1 MWTLYQT
8 ASASHSRPSDLLCVE
23 DRLAAYLFDAA
34 VTTFGRVIENA
45 AQEEVNN
52 GSPTQ
57 PKWERKYTLMQL
69 LSQDFKLPYER
80 PKKKPT
86 EFGNF
91 AAHGIAQILA
101 AAEQGTR
108 GIRRW
113 EYKPDEP

>member
-1 MWTLYQT
+1 MWLLWQT
-8 ASASHSRPSDLLCVE
+8 ASATHSRPSDLVCIE
-23 DRLAAYLFDAA
+23 DRLTAYLFDAA

-45 AQEEVNN
+45 SQEEHNT

-57 PKWERKYTLMQL
+57 PKWERKYTLQQL
-69 LSQDFKLPYER
+69 LSQNFKLPSNKV
-80 PKKKPT
+80 KKKPT

-91 AAHGIAQILA
+91 ESHGIAQILA
-101 AAEQGTR
+101 AADAGTR